1 MVAIGNRI
9 RNRLDA
15 NPPPDHEE
23 GQGLVEYSLT
33 ILLIAL
39 VVIAALSAYGG
50 TLGALYQSIVDRL
63 PF

>member
-15 NPPPDHEE
+15 NQPPDHEE

-50 TLGALYQSIVDRL
+50 TLAALYDSILARL